1 MVRGCSLGYVVTTH
15 VANGMSSCPLQRRN
29 MHARPDQ
36 ILSDGSEC
44 GVATY
49 ICWTVGHYSGA
60 CMCMYASHGNHS
72 TV

>member
-1 MVRGCSLGYVVTTH
+1 
-15 VANGMSSCPLQRRN
+15 

-44 GVATY
+44 AVAMLD
-49 ICWTVGHYSGA
+49 CGARTVVHV
-60 CMCMYASHGNHS
+60 CVSHGNHS